1 MSTWDSTSKNEIGT
15 VFAYD
20 ERYSFLKGIPMLIR
34 TAELS
39 DLPALLA
46 IYNDEVK
53 NGVATFDT
61 EPQTMEERR
70 AWFDAHNVENHPLS
84 SRWVERAQDKGATW
98 IVVDPRFTRSAK
110 NADLYSPIRPGTD
123 IADDPER
130 YGHFDTTQFGELELR
145 MYILIKAGLASKWEL
160 ETCYSLDEALKLY
173 ALYIRDLDIQRIQA
187 EEMRRG

>member
-1 MSTWDSTSKNEIGT
+1 MNTRNSTSKNEIGT

-70 AWFDAHNVENHPLS
+70 AWFDAHNIENHPLLTA
-84 SRWVERAQDKGATW
+84 V
-98 IVVDPRFTRSAK
+98 
-110 NADLYSPIRPGTD
+110 
-123 IADDPER
+123 ADD
-130 YGHFDTTQFGELELR
+130 GT
-145 MYILIKAGLASKWEL
+145 IAGYASLPARSPAGGWPPP
-160 ETCYSLDEALKLY
+160 
-173 ALYIRDLDIQRIQA
+173 
-187 EEMRRG
+187 

>member
-1 MSTWDSTSKNEIGT
+1 MPHFGTDAVTVNEQNPEVPAFMNTWDSTSKNEIGT

-70 AWFDAHNVENHPLS
+70 AWFDAHNVENHPLLTRFTS
-84 SRWVERAQDKGATW
+84 IGRCGATA
-98 IVVDPRFTRSAK
+98 SAK
-110 NADLYSPIRPGTD
+110 PS
-123 IADDPER
+123 
-130 YGHFDTTQFGELELR
+130 
-145 MYILIKAGLASKWEL
+145 
-160 ETCYSLDEALKLY
+160 
-173 ALYIRDLDIQRIQA
+173 
-187 EEMRRG
+187 